1 MMSITK
7 IVPESLVAA
16 AHSIAASLGGGITTD
31 LCSGISNDTGREF
44 VIVEVGF
51 LGINI
56 RFDSEPANGYLSSF
70 SEEVNWDVRAKVNGQ
85 SLDLWMND
93 YDEEP
98 EPNAIEGLDPVSQ
111 VNIPPQAWGVLSD
124 VTCGTV
130 PEVVEQAR
138 DFIGRWILQYGMG
151 SLSPTQH

>member
-7 IVPESLVAA
+7 IIPESLAAA
-16 AHSIAASLGGGITTD
+16 AHSIAVSLGASITTD
-31 LCSGISNDTGREF
+31 LYSGISNDNGREF

-51 LGINI
+51 LGIVI
-56 RFDSEPANGYLSSF
+56 RFDSEPVNGYLSSF
-70 SEEVNWDVRAKVNGQ
+70 SEEVNWDVQAEVNGQ
-85 SLDLWMND
+85 SLDLCVND
-93 YDEEP
+93 YDEKP
-98 EPNAIEGLDPVSQ
+98 EPNAIERLDPTSQ

-124 VTCGTV
+124 VACGTV
-130 PEVVEQAR
+130 PEVVDQAR